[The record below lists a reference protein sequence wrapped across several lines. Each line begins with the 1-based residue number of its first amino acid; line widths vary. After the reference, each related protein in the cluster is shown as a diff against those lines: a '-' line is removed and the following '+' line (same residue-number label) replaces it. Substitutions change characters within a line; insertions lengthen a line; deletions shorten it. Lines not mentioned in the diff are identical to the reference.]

1 MKSFLMTLQIE
12 VYNIIET
19 LTINSQELIVLLTNK
34 LLIHKIFKQLRSNDM
49 SKNLIL
55 LLIIMNY
62 INLKKLKI
70 RL

>member
-19 LTINSQELIVLLTNK
+19 LTINSQEIIVLLTNK

-49 SKNLIL
+49 SKNIIL
-55 LLIIMNY
+55 L
-62 INLKKLKI
+62 
-70 RL
+70 